1 MNKDAIFMSQK
12 IPKEQKLKSDN
23 QIQFLFNKGKS
34 IFFYPIKM
42 QYYLQSETTERKGL
56 QCGVSVSKKYFKT
69 AVDRN
74 ELKSKMREGFRLNKT
89 KLEKTLLSDEKNLV
103 IMFLYVGKTKLEQS
117 EITEAII
124 VLIKKLLK
132 KFNNPIADKEADL

>member
-1 MNKDAIFMSQK
+1 MSQK

-56 QCGVSVSKKYFKT
+56 QFGVSVSK
-69 AVDRN
+69 N
-74 ELKSKMREGFRLNKT
+74 ILKSSRQKRTQKKNERGFPV
-89 KLEKTLLSDEKNLV
+89 E
-103 IMFLYVGKTKLEQS
+103 
-117 EITEAII
+117 
-124 VLIKKLLK
+124 
-132 KFNNPIADKEADL
+132 